1 MGKVITGF
9 STSLDGFIAGEGDR
23 VDEVFSWL
31 SSGDTEYTVPN
42 GTKVFK
48 VSRESVDYLRALFGS
63 IGALVTGRRQF
74 DLTKGW
80 GGQHPLN
87 VPVFVVSHRSPPT
100 LEPGSPFTFVPEG
113 VEHAVA
119 LAKEVASDK
128 NVAVD
133 GASIVQQA
141 IRAGLVDEIGMDLVP
156 FLLGKGVRY
165 FDHLGDT
172 PIELERI
179 QVIEAPNV
187 THLRFR
193 VVK

>member
-23 VDEVFSWL
+23 IDEVFSWM
-31 SSGDTEYTVPN
+31 SSGDTDYTAPD
-42 GTKVFK
+42 GRRVFK
-48 VSRESVDYLRALFGS
+48 VSRASADYLQVLFQS

-80 GGQHPLN
+80 GGKHPLN
-87 VPVFVVSHRSPPT
+87 VPVFVVSHRPAPK
-100 LEPGSPFTFVPEG
+100 LETGSPFTFVSEG
-113 VEHAVA
+113 VERAIA
-119 LAKEVASDK
+119 IAKEVAGAKDVS
-128 NVAVD
+128 VD
-133 GASIVQQA
+133 GATIVQQA
-141 IRAGLVDEIGMDLVP
+141 IKAGLVDEIGMDLVP

-165 FDHLGDT
+165 FDHLDNI
-172 PIELERI
+172 PIKLERI
-179 QVIEAPNV
+179 QIIEAPNV

>member
-23 VDEVFSWL
+23 VDEVFGWL
-31 SSGDTEYTVPN
+31 GSGDTEYTVPN
-42 GTKVFK
+42 GKKVFK
-48 VSRESVDYLRALFGS
+48 VSPESADYLRALFGS

-80 GGQHPLN
+80 GGEHPLN
-87 VPVFVVSHRSPPT
+87 VPVFVVSHRPSPT
-100 LEPGSPFTFVPEG
+100 LGEGSPFTFVPEG
-113 VEHAVA
+113 VERAVA

-128 NVAVD
+128 DVAVD
-133 GASIVQQA
+133 GSSIVQQA
-141 IRAGLVDEIGMDLVP
+141 ISAGLVDEIGMDLVP
-156 FLLGKGVRY
+156 FLLGKGIRY
-165 FDHLGDT
+165 FDHLGNV
-172 PIELERI
+172 PIELERTQI
-179 QVIEAPNV
+179 IEAPSV

>member
-23 VDEVFSWL
+23 IDEVFSWL

-42 GTKVFK
+42 GRKVFK
-48 VSRESVDYLRALFGS
+48 VSQASADYLWTLYES
-63 IGALVTGRRQF
+63 IGALVTGRWQF

-87 VPVFVVSHRSPPT
+87 VPVFVVSHRPPPK
-100 LEPGSPFTFVPEG
+100 LEKDSVFTFVTEG
-113 VEHAVA
+113 VGHAIA
-119 LAKEVASDK
+119 MAREVAGNK

-133 GASIVQQA
+133 GANIVQQA
-141 IRAGLVDEIGMDLVP
+141 IKAGLVDEIGMDLVP

-165 FDHLGDT
+165 FDHLGDI

-179 QVIEAPNV
+179 QIVEGTDV